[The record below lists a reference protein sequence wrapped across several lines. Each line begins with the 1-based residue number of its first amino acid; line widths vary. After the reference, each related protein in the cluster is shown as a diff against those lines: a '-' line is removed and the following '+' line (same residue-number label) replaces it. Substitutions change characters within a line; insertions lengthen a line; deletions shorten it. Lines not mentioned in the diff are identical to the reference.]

1 MFLKPL
7 LLTILFSLITGA
19 SYAQLYYKL
28 DIPVRAEGRVLQNA
42 WAGGINAAQH
52 SSIDLNGDGTQ
63 DWVIFDRTTNKAST
77 FIYQNS
83 TYVYHPGFEYTLPED
98 IDGWLILKDYNLD
111 GRKDL
116 FTNSALGGIKAY
128 LNVGNQIP
136 AWEVAADP
144 IQTLGFNGRIN
155 LSVNRTDLP
164 GIVDI
169 DGDSD
174 LDIISYNFATG
185 GFIEYHQN
193 QSMETNGDADELIF
207 ERVERQWG
215 NFQECDCNAFAFGVS
230 EGNSCEDNLSGKNA
244 KSMHVGGKTILALD
258 VDENGTKD
266 LILGHELCEE
276 LYFMPNEG
284 SATNARFVSFNNMYP
299 NAENPARFN
308 PFPSAFYED
317 VDRDGKRDLIVSTNA
332 SFNINNTIDFTASS
346 WVYRNEGT
354 DEVPEF
360 ELIQKD
366 FLQHQMLDVGEDA
379 APAFSD
385 YDQDGDLDLF
395 IGNRGSRNDEG
406 FYASLWLLENTGT
419 AQNPSFELV
428 TKDYQR
434 LSELK
439 LRQLHPDF
447 VDFTN
452 DGLPELVLTATP
464 EGATNQ
470 AQIMV
475 LENKGMVEGEFSF
488 DRESRSTLA
497 PALFFLDKPFFID
510 VDEDGLIDILLG
522 KQSGGIE
529 YYRNLGSGTELAP
542 DYELVTNRFAGITE
556 RIIDPLIADINSDN
570 TTDLLYVGID
580 GVLRYFSSFREQTF
594 NTEADPVL
602 LKDSSL
608 NVNSASRLSSNN
620 YLAAADIYNKGKLS
634 LFVGLRSGGIL
645 HLSGSGAGEASS
657 PVTIKLAPNPTN
669 EESRT
674 RVLGKDIFQVRIL
687 NSLGALVDATV
698 KKGSDDSWI
707 IDMQFKPVGVYYA
720 EITTYSGQ
728 KVTRRLVH
736 LEN

>member
-1 MFLKPL
+1 MFLKLL
-7 LLTILFSLITGA
+7 LLTIFYFLFTGA
-19 SYAQLYYKL
+19 SHAQLYYDL
-28 DIPVRAEGRVLQNA
+28 NIPVRAEGKVLPNA

-52 SSIDLNGDGTQ
+52 NTIDLNGDGTA
-63 DWVIFDRTTNKAST
+63 DWVVFDRTTNKVST
-77 FIYQNS
+77 FIYQEGN
-83 TYVYHPGFEYTLPED
+83 YVYHPGYEYLLPHD

-111 GRKDL
+111 GKKDL

-128 LNVGNQIP
+128 LNTGNQIP

-169 DGDSD
+169 DNDGD

-185 GFIEYHQN
+185 GFMEYHQN
-193 QSMETNGDADELIF
+193 QSIETNGNANELVF
-207 ERVERQWG
+207 ERMERQWG
-215 NFQECDCNAFAFGVS
+215 NFQECDCNAFAFRVS
-230 EGNSCEDNLSGKNA
+230 EGNNCEDSVNGKNA
-244 KSMHVGGKTILALD
+244 KSLHVGGKTILALD
-258 VDENGTKD
+258 VNNNGTKD
-266 LILGHELCEE
+266 LILGHERCEE

-284 SATNARFVSFNNMYP
+284 SATEASFVSFNNLYP

-346 WVYRNEGT
+346 WVYRNTGT
-354 DEVPEF
+354 DEIPQF
-360 ELIQKD
+360 ELVQTD

-385 YDQDGDLDLF
+385 FDQDGDLDLF
-395 IGNRGSRNDEG
+395 IGHRGSRDDEG

-419 AQNPSFELV
+419 AQNPSFELI
-428 TKDYQR
+428 TKDYHR

-470 AQIMV
+470 ARMMIF
-475 LENKGMVEGEFSF
+475 ENEGLSDGAYSF
-488 DRESRSTLA
+488 NREAMSSLS

-510 VDEDGLIDILLG
+510 VDEDGRKDILLG

-529 YYRNLGSGTELAP
+529 YYRNLGSGTPMVP
-542 DYELVTNRFAGITE
+542 DYELVTNRFAGISE
-556 RIIDPLIADINSDN
+556 RIVDPLITDINNDGAP
-570 TTDLLYVGID
+570 DLLYVGID
-580 GVLRYFSSFREQTF
+580 GVLRYFPSFREQTF

-602 LKDSSL
+602 LEDSSL
-608 NVNSASRLSSNN
+608 NVNSSSRLSSNN
-620 YLAAADIYNKGKLS
+620 YLAAADIYGNGKLS
-634 LFVGLRSGGIL
+634 LFVGLRGGGLI
-645 HLSGSGAGEASS
+645 HLSGSDAEKDSS

-669 EESRT
+669 EDSRT
-674 RVLGKDIFQVRIL
+674 RILGEDIRQVRVV
-687 NSLGALVDATV
+687 NSLGVLIDATV
-698 KKGSDDSWI
+698 IKGSNDGWV
-707 IDMQFKPVGVYYA
+707 IDMRFKPAGVYYA
-720 EITTYSGQ
+720 EITTRSGQ
-728 KVTRRLVH
+728 KVTRRLIH